1 MGLLGKFL
9 FFFAVKYICCISFC
23 TLCMVREQL
32 LQIKII
38 MGLLLNYLIL
48 SIFKWSIYSRPSCF
62 LFLTLKSKAVDTA
75 IDS

>member
-9 FFFAVKYICCISFC
+9 FFFAVKYICC

-48 SIFKWSIYSRPSCF
+48 SIFKWSIYSLPSCF